1 MMDNDSSFY
10 ENPTNSYGSLK
21 TQKNVSRSFE
31 VFPAFLPLIRN
42 VVNSKAFGVKQ
53 KKITLVGCS
62 SSKNNSETDRFKFSI
77 PYADQMLSWMVLF
90 DQSHPE
96 LGPDFEFDDKTFLC
110 DPNLE
115 ELENNVPS
123 LVNWNPS
130 DPDCLVKVIMEFV
143 IYYRKYQV
151 EKLQIHER
159 LALEYNTLLQDTEVC
174 EEDVEVVLIPDTIEP
189 TEARFF
195 IRMSLDFSRLPRRDS
210 DNTDH
215 DGIMLQV
222 TYFNAP
228 LNRIVPILYLSVRLE
243 DILGNS
249 NTLHLPPLMT
259 TKSLSKYVPEIKK
272 LITDKIN
279 SVIENYEKKRGFIA
293 TAIVM
298 YGGSV
303 VEYDSTDFSFIS
315 LLNKH
320 NDFFFFLHIKLSN
333 KFPSDPPKYTLQSCY
348 QINFI
353 NEIPKHAVHNV
364 LYSPRWE
371 PCRMLTEAINHIIK
385 NEIDKLRGLFSRKK
399 RKP

>member
-130 DPDCLVKVIMEFV
+130 DPD
-143 IYYRKYQV
+143 Y
-151 EKLQIHER
+151 
-159 LALEYNTLLQDTEVC
+159 TEVC

>member
-10 ENPTNSYGSLK
+10 EKHTNSYGSLK
-21 TQKNVSRSFE
+21 TQKNVSRNFE
-31 VFPAFLPLIRN
+31 VFPAFLPLIQN
-42 VVNSKAFGVKQ
+42 VVNSKAFGVKH
-53 KKITLVGCS
+53 KKISLVGCS
-62 SSKNNSETDRFKFSI
+62 SSKHNNESDRFRLSI

-110 DPNLE
+110 NPDLE

-159 LALEYNTLLQDTEVC
+159 LAFEYNTLLQDTAVC

-195 IRMSLDFSRLPRRDS
+195 IRMALDFSRLPRRNS
-210 DNTDH
+210 NNTEH

-222 TYFNAP
+222 TYSNATWS
-228 LNRIVPILYLSVRLE
+228 RTVPILYLSAGLE
-243 DILGNS
+243 DVLGNS
-249 NTLHLPPLMT
+249 NSLHLPPLT
-259 TKSLSKYVPEIKK
+259 AIKNLSKYVPEVKK
-272 LITDKIN
+272 LISDKIN
-279 SVIENYEKKRGFIA
+279 SVIENFEKKRGFISMA
-293 TAIVM
+293 LLM
-298 YGGSV
+298 YGGSI
-303 VEYDSTDFSFIS
+303 VEYDSNDFSFIS
-315 LLNKH
+315 LLSKH

-348 QINFI
+348 QVNTF
-353 NEIPKHAVHNV
+353 NELPRHAVHNV
-364 LYSPRWE
+364 PYSPRWD
-371 PCRMLTEAINHIIK
+371 PHRMLTEAFNYIIK
-385 NEIDKLRGLFSRKK
+385 NEVEQLRGQFSR
-399 RKP
+399 RKW